1 MVRPRR
7 VRAARDDRRER
18 DVLRAEIPERE
29 LDPPGQLGLGAPD
42 DGLDREASV
51 EQVARMGG
59 RTDCVELRGVLDR
72 TEPFDCTF
80 RRDELDPA
88 AGKLRMGRNRDRGR
102 LEADPSAGELGQ
114 PPAEIGRRLVGRL
127 DDVHLRRASRGLQV
141 ATVGEQHRA
150 VGVDEQLRVRAL
162 ETTQVANVRPVGD
175 EERVDLERSE
185 EPAQPVQPGAHSAA
199 ASQMRASRYPSG
211 PCPTTRCETTSSITE
226 CRRHSSRSAML
237 DRWTS
242 TTGTAS
248 SSTASRIA

>member
-1 MVRPRR
+1 M
-7 VRAARDDRRER
+7 
-18 DVLRAEIPERE
+18 
-29 LDPPGQLGLGAPD
+29 
-42 DGLDREASV
+42 S
-51 EQVARMGG
+51 
-59 RTDCVELRGVLDR
+59 
-72 TEPFDCTF
+72 
-80 RRDELDPA
+80 
-88 AGKLRMGRNRDRGR
+88 RNRDRGR
-102 LEADPSAGELGQ
+102 LEADPPAGELGQ

-127 DDVHLRRASRGLQV
+127 DYVHLRRAGRGLHV

-175 EERVDLERSE
+175 EERVDLELSE
-185 EPAQPVQPGAHSAA
+185 EPSQSVQPGAHSAA

-242 TTGTAS
+242 TTGTDS